1 MNYVCARLRSTK
13 GAHKRLTSHN
23 TRRIPPGYLRRD
35 ADSETHHVGLKGER
49 HVFFAEDVDSNRVIC
64 DDLDD
69 REKWIRS
76 DYKKR
81 HGRAMP
87 KNSVPFTELF
97 VTFSP
102 EPFRNGEIDLQEW
115 RVACARFAHMVR
127 RRTGGR
133 VVYLSFHFDEATP
146 HAHILFE
153 NYNRETGR
161 SWLRAFGRK
170 GCRELQDL
178 AGETF
183 APLGFE
189 RGAEK
194 SITGARH
201 LSLVESHAEERR
213 RLENRISELRKEIE
227 ERGTER
233 KKLIQEVRELEEDAA
248 IRKSI
253 YRRYDEET
261 RRKKEELRSLNA
273 ALVAEMEA
281 ANIIR

>member
-13 GAHKRLTSHN
+13 GGHKRVTAHN
-23 TRRIPPGYLRRD
+23 TRRLPPGYLRTE
-35 ADSETHHVGLKGER
+35 ANSETHHVALGGKR
-49 HVFFAEDVDSNRVIC
+49 SVFYAEDAGSNRIVE
-64 DDLDD
+64 DDLDA
-69 REKWIRS
+69 RERWIRA

-87 KNSVPFTELF
+87 KNSVPFVELF
-97 VTFSP
+97 LTFSP
-102 EPFRNGEIDLQEW
+102 EPFRKGAVDLDAW
-115 RVACARFAHMVR
+115 RVTCARFAHLVR
-127 RRTGGR
+127 KRVGGR
-133 VVYLSFHFDEATP
+133 AVYISFHFDEATP
-146 HAHILFE
+146 HAHVLFE
-153 NYNRETGR
+153 NYDRGTGR
-161 SWLRAFGRK
+161 TWLRAFGRK

-183 APLGFE
+183 SPLGFE
-189 RGAEK
+189 RGEEK

-201 LSLVESHAEERR
+201 MSLIESHAEERR
-213 RLENRISELRKEIE
+213 RLENRISEIRKEIE